1 MTPVDAG
8 RLPIVPEQSGQHSES
23 QASQSGCA
31 LNDGIRK
38 TASRAEGPL
47 LSTVSTQARQ
57 ESLAGDQLPDPISQ
71 PGH

>member
-1 MTPVDAG
+1 M
-8 RLPIVPEQSGQHSES
+8 VPEQSGQRSEL
-23 QASQSGCA
+23 QASQSRYA

-38 TASRAEGPL
+38 TASKQASRAEGPL

-57 ESLAGDQLPDPISQ
+57 ESLAGDRLSEPISQ